1 MTDFSLS
8 STNDASVSVPRL
20 RDDGSNWSDYE
31 PRIRRAL
38 GSKGLWEHVGGTAL
52 VPQRYAI
59 VANISVLADGTT
71 AATEDQVEARED
83 RVKKYNKESYLA
95 QHVILSTTSPR
106 LGAKIKN
113 LTTAKEMW
121 DIMKADATEKSTLF
135 LIDAEDT
142 LSSMRCSDSSDPKT
156 HLAEIKAHFELM
168 VQRRDSLSEM
178 GSTLSDTRFST
189 MIMLSLPVSYRPAL
203 QTITAAERVQSAQST
218 TPGTTGTPARKM
230 SPTDLIAF
238 FLEEANHRVIEE
250 AKHPGET
257 ALFVQS
263 VKQKHPRGRGKPK
276 HGKLCDN
283 CHGKGHVKEDCW
295 SKGGGKEGQGPRQ
308 KAASRKGESKPTEVA
323 AVAAE
328 EKLFAFTCTSDF
340 ADVAQGLDLPTTKL
354 GGGIIDAGASSHFCP
369 DRAKFRNYHP
379 LVGKSILTADG
390 RSHVAAGVGDVIIH
404 LPNGDKRGPVML
416 KEAVHAPGFSFTLIS
431 VGRLDDAGCKTI
443 FGGGMCTILDTSG
456 KSIATVPKADGLYRL
471 VEGKSTAETEHANF
485 AAKMSIS
492 EAHRKFGHIAHTAV
506 RHAINNG
513 LVTGIEI
520 DHASVPEF
528 CDSCAKAKSNTHP
541 FPKESDTRAEEY
553 GERVHWDLW
562 GPAAVQAI
570 DGSSYCAARIDDATR
585 EMYLFF
591 LKKKSETE
599 AAYKKDEAYLET
611 QTGRHIKYAR
621 FDRGG
626 EFMSTSLKDHQDKKG
641 TTRELAVHDSQSQ
654 NGVSE
659 RGMRTRAE
667 QARALLIEAGLPRFL
682 WRHAMEHSA
691 WLRNRTPTHA
701 LDGKTPYEARK
712 GKKPHLAGLQ
722 EFGAAAYVKDNNAG
736 KLDSRARVGRFVGYD
751 TESKGFRIYFPERR
765 IVSIERNVVFN
776 KNDVTVVIPGE
787 QSEGEKD
794 KVIQL
799 SDITTKAQPTPP
811 ETGCEDVPPVTE
823 TVHAPKSVPFP
834 SNKKSGDSSD
844 DLVDDPPND
853 AEPAYGRGHRNA
865 KKHDYKALGGGKPQH
880 ANIAVLTEDEY
891 LHDFYTGDFDAN
903 CGIIT
908 EYALASSMGREPRSL
923 EEALRGPNAKQWA
936 DANEYEIGQLE
947 KNRTWDVVIL
957 PAGKK
962 PIPVMAVLKS
972 KPGEGGGDDIFRVRY
987 VAGGHKQ
994 VEGVD
999 YSETFAAAAKMPS
1012 FRVVLGNAAQEDW
1025 EIHQV
1030 DVKSA
1035 YLNAPLE
1042 ETVYMLPPPGVLRPG
1057 QEGMVCHLK
1066 KGLYGLK
1073 QAGRGWQKMLT
1084 AVFINDLGF
1093 KRSAVDHSVF
1103 ILKTDKEHTV
1113 VAVATDDMAVTSR
1126 RISDVAKFKS
1136 ELRKHFDITDLGEMT
1151 RFLGFD
1157 VRRDRAARTIA
1168 INQEAYIKT
1177 LGERFRL
1184 TDAKPVT
1191 TPMDSGV
1198 QFSKEQ
1204 GPSTPTQIARMKG
1217 VPYSE
1222 AIGSILWP
1230 VMVSRPD
1237 AAFAVSTLSQFIQN
1251 PGPAHWEGVK
1261 RVISYL
1267 LTTKDHWL
1275 TWGGRGKTIVE
1286 AYCDADWGE
1295 KLDRHSVSG
1304 YSFHMGQGAVTWSSK
1319 KQHIIALSSTEAEY
1333 IAQTHAAKEAL
1344 WIRTFIGEFR
1354 QGFSSDPIP
1363 INCDNQSAIALA
1375 KDNKFHART
1384 KHIDIR
1390 YHFIREAVED
1400 RKIELKYIPTDDNVA
1415 DTFTKALAKGK
1426 FRLFAGLLGLREA

>member
-1 MTDFSLS
+1 
-8 STNDASVSVPRL
+8 
-20 RDDGSNWSDYE
+20 
-31 PRIRRAL
+31 
-38 GSKGLWEHVGGTAL
+38 
-52 VPQRYAI
+52 
-59 VANISVLADGTT
+59 
-71 AATEDQVEARED
+71 
-83 RVKKYNKESYLA
+83 
-95 QHVILSTTSPR
+95 
-106 LGAKIKN
+106 
-113 LTTAKEMW
+113 MW
-121 DIMKADATEKSTLF
+121 D
-135 LIDAEDT
+135 
-142 LSSMRCSDSSDPKT
+142 
-156 HLAEIKAHFELM
+156 
-168 VQRRDSLSEM
+168 
-178 GSTLSDTRFST
+178 
-189 MIMLSLPVSYRPAL
+189 
-203 QTITAAERVQSAQST
+203 
-218 TPGTTGTPARKM
+218 
-230 SPTDLIAF
+230 
-238 FLEEANHRVIEE
+238 
-250 AKHPGET
+250 
-257 ALFVQS
+257 
-263 VKQKHPRGRGKPK
+263 
-276 HGKLCDN
+276 
-283 CHGKGHVKEDCW
+283 
-295 SKGGGKEGQGPRQ
+295 
-308 KAASRKGESKPTEVA
+308 
-323 AVAAE
+323 
-328 EKLFAFTCTSDF
+328 
-340 ADVAQGLDLPTTKL
+340 
-354 GGGIIDAGASSHFCP
+354 
-369 DRAKFRNYHP
+369 
-379 LVGKSILTADG
+379 
-390 RSHVAAGVGDVIIH
+390 
-404 LPNGDKRGPVML
+404 VM
-416 KEAVHAPGFSFTLIS
+416 
-431 VGRLDDAGCKTI
+431 
-443 FGGGMCTILDTSG
+443 
-456 KSIATVPKADGLYRL
+456 
-471 VEGKSTAETEHANF
+471 
-485 AAKMSIS
+485 
-492 EAHRKFGHIAHTAV
+492 
-506 RHAINNG
+506 
-513 LVTGIEI
+513 
-520 DHASVPEF
+520 
-528 CDSCAKAKSNTHP
+528 
-541 FPKESDTRAEEY
+541 
-553 GERVHWDLW
+553 
-562 GPAAVQAI
+562 
-570 DGSSYCAARIDDATR
+570 
-585 EMYLFF
+585 
-591 LKKKSETE
+591 
-599 AAYKKDEAYLET
+599 
-611 QTGRHIKYAR
+611 
-621 FDRGG
+621 
-626 EFMSTSLKDHQDKKG
+626 
-641 TTRELAVHDSQSQ
+641 
-654 NGVSE
+654 
-659 RGMRTRAE
+659 
-667 QARALLIEAGLPRFL
+667 
-682 WRHAMEHSA
+682 
-691 WLRNRTPTHA
+691 
-701 LDGKTPYEARK
+701 
-712 GKKPHLAGLQ
+712 
-722 EFGAAAYVKDNNAG
+722 
-736 KLDSRARVGRFVGYD
+736 
-751 TESKGFRIYFPERR
+751 
-765 IVSIERNVVFN
+765 
-776 KNDVTVVIPGE
+776 
-787 QSEGEKD
+787 
-794 KVIQL
+794 
-799 SDITTKAQPTPP
+799 
-811 ETGCEDVPPVTE
+811 
-823 TVHAPKSVPFP
+823 
-834 SNKKSGDSSD
+834 
-844 DLVDDPPND
+844 
-853 AEPAYGRGHRNA
+853 
-865 KKHDYKALGGGKPQH
+865 
-880 ANIAVLTEDEY
+880 
-891 LHDFYTGDFDAN
+891 
-903 CGIIT
+903 
-908 EYALASSMGREPRSL
+908 
-923 EEALRGPNAKQWA
+923 
-936 DANEYEIGQLE
+936 
-947 KNRTWDVVIL
+947 IL

-1136 ELRKHFDITDLGEMT
+1136 ELRKHFDITDLEEMT

-1333 IAQTHAAKEAL
+1333 IAQTHTAKEAL